1 MPRTLTI
8 AYGAEIN
15 NLASKLA
22 GGVWAST
29 LNQVTNVGLTV
40 RNPEGV
46 ALPRLAA
53 ELPSRENGAW
63 VVNPDGTM
71 RTTWRLKPTAR
82 WHDGRPVTSQ
92 DFAFAF
98 QVTMDDAMPV
108 DNRRPEQFMER
119 VEPVDDHTF
128 TVYWKQIYPWAN
140 ELGYDELEP
149 LPAHLMRA
157 AYESAPPETF
167 LANPFWTSQDYVA
180 AGPYRIAR
188 WDTGA
193 QIVFRAFDDYVLGRP
208 PIDELIFRI
217 IPDPNAVIANLL
229 AGEVQATA
237 SIALGQQA
245 GATVK
250 EQWSQ
255 SGDGTVLMIPTR
267 YRFLD
272 IQRKPED
279 LGQPAL
285 EDVRVRRALIY
296 GLDRVTIAEVATA
309 GLAPATDVFMPPSDR
324 YYQQAVDAVP
334 KYPYDPTRAVAL
346 FAEAGWTRQG
356 DALVNASG
364 QRFVLD
370 IFSSEGSDNEIE
382 QSILAAEWRKLG
394 MHVTET
400 VYPRSRQNDREFRAK
415 FAGVNPTALTIDLP
429 QIMEFGLSDLCPQ
442 PPRYTGN
449 NRGCW
454 RNAEFDRLYQV
465 AATSLDAA
473 ERANAIIQGQRIVNE
488 DVGKIPL
495 AYRTDAIAYRKG
507 LAGIGTRWPTMGDTW
522 NVHEWRWTQ

>member
-1 MPRTLTI
+1 
-8 AYGAEIN
+8 
-15 NLASKLA
+15 
-22 GGVWAST
+22 
-29 LNQVTNVGLTV
+29 
-40 RNPEGV
+40 
-46 ALPRLAA
+46 
-53 ELPSRENGAW
+53 
-63 VVNPDGTM
+63 
-71 RTTWRLKPTAR
+71 
-82 WHDGRPVTSQ
+82 
-92 DFAFAF
+92 
-98 QVTMDDAMPV
+98 
-108 DNRRPEQFMER
+108 
-119 VEPVDDHTF
+119 
-128 TVYWKQIYPWAN
+128 
-140 ELGYDELEP
+140 
-149 LPAHLMRA
+149 MRA
-157 AYESAPPETF
+157 AYESSPPESF
-167 LANPFWTSQDYVA
+167 LANPFWTGPEYVG
-180 AGPYRIAR
+180 AGPYRVAR
-188 WDTGA
+188 WDTGV
-193 QIVFRAFDDYVLGRP
+193 QIIFRAYDDYVLGRP
-208 PIDELIFRI
+208 QIDELIFRI

-285 EDVRVRRALIY
+285 EDVRVRRALIF
-296 GLDRVTIAEVATA
+296 GLDRVTLAEVATA
-309 GLAPATDVFMPPSDR
+309 GLAPATDTFLPPSDR
-324 YYQQAVDAVP
+324 FYQQAVDAVP
-334 KYPYDPTRAVAL
+334 RYPYDPTRALAL

-356 DALVNASG
+356 DALVNAAG

-394 MHVTET
+394 MQVTET

-415 FAGVNPTALTIDLP
+415 FAGVNPTALTIELP
-429 QIMEFGLSDLCPQ
+429 QIMELGLSDLCPQ
-442 PPRYTGN
+442 PPRYVGN

-454 RNAEFDRLYQV
+454 KNAEFDRLYQV
-465 AATSLDAA
+465 AATSLDAT
-473 ERANAIIQGQRIVNE
+473 ERANAIIQAQRIVND

-495 AYRTDAIAYRKG
+495 AYRTDAIAFRKG